1 VGKKI
6 NEFGRMEMSALL
18 RILTFAFFIW
28 VVCYFFYSL
37 GKRKALQDYN
47 QKPRN
52 RRRRSKVVESLVV
65 EKENEVDDTVGQK
78 Q

>member
-1 VGKKI
+1 
-6 NEFGRMEMSALL
+6 MEMSAFF

-47 QKPRN
+47 QKSRN
-52 RRRRSKVVESLVV
+52 RRRRSKVVESSVV
-65 EKENEVDDTVGQK
+65 EKENDVDDTVHQK